1 MTIIIIRAIIFEE
14 TRGIGGIAM
23 AKIWSSDD
31 EKRDMIYSLLNGFME
46 VGPPLKAV
54 EEKRAEIDALVDVI
68 YRHRL
73 RLCNRAGLDFED
85 RDLEG
90 IVSAYDQLN
99 GLVAHFMYK
108 QGQMDAERSAQEQK

>member
-14 TRGIGGIAM
+14 TSEIGGIAM

-73 RLCNRAGLDFED
+73 RLCNRTGLDFED

-90 IVSAYDQLN
+90 IISGYDQLN
-99 GLVAHFMYK
+99 AVLARLMY
-108 QGQMDAERSAQEQK
+108 QMGRLKGERSGQA